1 MNSLLCSLIFKRHP
15 ANACSKRLFPDWFF
29 NVVHGSSNV
38 APYRE
43 HVIYL
48 DLPFSS
54 LFLVV
59 EVNEVVM
66 KNKLCGMR
74 RVLLDGDF
82 GSFNDD
88 LSF

>member
-1 MNSLLCSLIFKRHP
+1 MLVQKDFSLTGFLMWSMHR
-15 ANACSKRLFPDWFF
+15 
-29 NVVHGSSNV
+29 SSNV

-74 RVLLDGDF
+74 RVLPDGDF